1 MTQAVLDFSRVI
13 VTNSSVDKQDRARL
27 SKQCQA
33 LLERLRR
40 GPLTNM
46 DAVTELRILN
56 LTARVS
62 ELREAGHKVEAKR
75 VDRGLWSYTLE
86 AA

>member
-1 MTQAVLDFSRVI
+1 MTALAFDFSSPIAVNKT
-13 VTNSSVDKQDRARL
+13 VEPCDVARL
-27 SKQCQA
+27 SKQCRK
-33 LLERLRR
+33 LLERLQR

-62 ELREAGHKVEAKR
+62 EIRQAGYDVRATR
-75 VDRGLWSYTLE
+75 VDGGLFSYSLV
-86 AA
+86 AP

>member
-1 MTQAVLDFSRVI
+1 MVQQEILL
-13 VTNSSVDKQDRARL
+13 NPSVPAEDEHRL
-27 SKQCQA
+27 SRQCIA
-33 LLERLRR
+33 LLDRLRR

-62 ELREAGHKVEAKR
+62 ELRQAGHRVTATR
-75 VDRGLWSYTLE
+75 VDQGLFSYALG